1 MLSYTKKKQYKKY
14 MWQNIVK
21 SSFLQ
26 LWLYLNFKAYETM
39 NSNANKTV
47 FKLMNMSL
55 LSWNAS
61 NVSTRELL
69 NR

>member
-26 LWLYLNFKAYETM
+26 LWFWLNFKAYETM

-47 FKLMNMSL
+47 FKLMNMYL

-69 NR
+69 HR